1 MEALLMKTRL
11 TYIAAA
17 GIFLTATLTPAGAF
31 AQANGGNNGGNGNSS
46 GPNGA
51 ATSCTQATA
60 VSNPAG
66 GAQTS
71 SPGRSNSAD
80 TLVAV
85 VDAVIQDVHAAD
97 NVNLQNA
104 LASDNIQIVC
114 LNDVLNQNDIRVL
127 QDVLNGSPVASNDL
141 NHSLNNPSILSG
153 LSVANGAQIVA
164 VDVAGTQGS
173 NAPTAFLLRN
183 VNGA

>member
-1 MEALLMKTRL
+1 MKRLSSVVGAGLLL
-11 TYIAAA
+11 AASLA
-17 GIFLTATLTPAGAF
+17 PSSVF
-31 AQANGGNNGGNGNSS
+31 AQASGGDNGGNGNSS
-46 GPNGA
+46 GSNGA
-51 ATSCTQATA
+51 ASSCTQATTG
-60 VSNPAG
+60 SNPTG
-66 GAQTS
+66 GTQTS
-71 SPGRSNSAD
+71 SPGRSNSAN

-104 LASDNIQIVC
+104 LASNNIQVVC

-127 QDVLNGSPVASNDL
+127 QDILNGSPVVSDDL
-141 NHSLNNPSILSG
+141 NHSLNNPTILSG
-153 LSVANGAQIVA
+153 ISAANGAQIVA

-183 VNGA
+183 VNGG

>member
-1 MEALLMKTRL
+1 VKRLSSVVGAGLLL
-11 TYIAAA
+11 AASLA
-17 GIFLTATLTPAGAF
+17 PGSVF

-46 GPNGA
+46 GSNGA
-51 ATSCTQATA
+51 ASSCTQATTG
-60 VSNPAG
+60 SNPAG
-66 GAQTS
+66 GTQTS
-71 SPGRSNSAD
+71 SPGRSNSAN

-85 VDAVIQDVHAAD
+85 VDAVIQDVHLAD

-104 LASDNIQIVC
+104 LASDNIQVVC

-127 QDVLNGSPVASNDL
+127 QDILNGSPVASDDL
-141 NHSLNNPSILSG
+141 NHSLNNPTILSG
-153 LSVANGAQIVA
+153 ISAANGAQIVA

-183 VNGA
+183 VNGG

>member
-1 MEALLMKTRL
+1 MLL
-11 TYIAAA
+11 
-17 GIFLTATLTPAGAF
+17 ATTLAPTGVF
-31 AQANGGNNGGNGNSS
+31 AQANGGDNGGNGNTS

-51 ATSCTQATA
+51 NSSCTQSTGAPAT
-60 VSNPAG
+60 G
-66 GAQTS
+66 GTQTS

-97 NVNLQNA
+97 NVNAQQVLSSPNVQV
-104 LASDNIQIVC
+104 VC
-114 LNDVLNQNDIRVL
+114 LNDVLNQNDIRAL
-127 QDVLNGSPVASNDL
+127 QDILNGSPVASEDL
-141 NHSLNNPSILSG
+141 NHTLNNPTILSG

-173 NAPTAFLLRN
+173 NTPTAFLLRN
-183 VNGA
+183 AKGG